1 MDPLILNII
10 LYLSVVYA
18 YWHKYHK
25 FTATF
30 AIILMYAIF
39 AVNAYLLWNYGV
51 YKWGPYQKQPL
62 SFIPYVYTFVGFLIF
77 LSPIFKR
84 NLQQKLI
91 IVPISSKKANVLYWF
106 FFIEL
111 LLGALL
117 NFSHATS
124 VTDFTDVYHSET
136 AVSTGLAGQ
145 LRIVSTAVYLPALA
159 LIGYY
164 SSDMM
169 LNMKR
174 AFFLL
179 LAYFFNNIIEA
190 MTCGSRGVLFFAVL
204 NVLILLFIFRDSINA
219 KIKMILLVSTVGT
232 TLFVFSIALAISVD
246 RFGDE
251 AWNWIYSYFGEPF
264 LNISLYYWNAPFTTG
279 GAITFAP
286 FVKINY
292 YDHNY
297 IMILFKLFSGQA
309 MLDFGVIG
317 GLVFLIIISFILY
330 LMMPRGKYLTFS
342 KAMVLIYAYYHCM
355 FGVFGIRVYGWSA
368 YALLIILYYYT
379 KQRRIKNN

>member
-1 MDPLILNII
+1 
-10 LYLSVVYA
+10 
-18 YWHKYHK
+18 
-25 FTATF
+25 
-30 AIILMYAIF
+30 
-39 AVNAYLLWNYGV
+39 
-51 YKWGPYQKQPL
+51 
-62 SFIPYVYTFVGFLIF
+62 
-77 LSPIFKR
+77 
-84 NLQQKLI
+84 
-91 IVPISSKKANVLYWF
+91 
-106 FFIEL
+106 
-111 LLGALL
+111 
-117 NFSHATS
+117 
-124 VTDFTDVYHSET
+124 
-136 AVSTGLAGQ
+136 
-145 LRIVSTAVYLPALA
+145 
-159 LIGYY
+159 
-164 SSDMM
+164 MM

-174 AFFLL
+174 AFLL
-179 LAYFFNNIIEA
+179 LFAYFFNNIIEA

-219 KIKMILLVSTVGT
+219 KIKKILLVSTIGT

-279 GAITFAP
+279 GALTFAP

-297 IMILFKLFSGQA
+297 IMVLFKLFSGQA

-330 LMMPRGKYLTFS
+330 LMMPRGKYLMFN

-355 FGVFGIRVYGWSA
+355 FGVFGIHVYGWSA
-368 YALLIILYYYT
+368 YALLIVLYYYT
-379 KQRRIKNN
+379 KQRRIKK